1 MKKTVAIVKLAPGNS
16 GFFDPLTGLHLTLTS
31 KVGYVYDIDDTTNIR
46 VALKKHTL
54 ELTGGVLPPVCSIKQ
69 PVKERKIILENDAK
83 TTEINITE
91 KKEEKIIK
99 TEALDLLT
107 VEDLDNPIEE
117 KVKIT
122 KSSNK
127 KKVNKKEEKDSI
139 KSVEEE

>member
-31 KVGYVYDIDDTTNIR
+31 KVGYVYNTDDTTNIR
-46 VALKKHTL
+46 AALKKHTL
-54 ELTGGVLPPVCSIKQ
+54 ELTGGALPPVCSIKQ
-69 PVKERKIILENDAK
+69 PVRERKIILENDAK
-83 TTEINITE
+83 TTD

-99 TEALDLLT
+99 TEALEFLT
-107 VEDLDNPIEE
+107 VEDLDNPVEE

-127 KKVNKKEEKDSI
+127 KKVNKKEEKDST